1 MTIIF
6 TNTIKLWKMNKILKV
21 KKKKVGWW
29 LLGALSPSFTL
40 WFTLGC
46 SVFFITMYINI
57 LNWVYQV
64 ALLSATLGV
73 FFYLIHVEMRIWTTR
88 QKFCEAVLYVCL
100 IRFNSYVQAFFFLFF
115 FFWERSANPLQYS
128 CLQNP
133 TDGGAW
139 WATVHGVIR
148 VGYGWSDSALAL
160 RLF

>member
-115 FFWERSANPLQYS
+115 FFLRKKCQPTPVFLPAESHRWRSL
-128 CLQNP
+128 
-133 TDGGAW
+133 
-139 WATVHGVIR
+139 
-148 VGYGWSDSALAL
+148 VGYSPWGHQSWIWLKWLSTST
-160 RLF
+160 